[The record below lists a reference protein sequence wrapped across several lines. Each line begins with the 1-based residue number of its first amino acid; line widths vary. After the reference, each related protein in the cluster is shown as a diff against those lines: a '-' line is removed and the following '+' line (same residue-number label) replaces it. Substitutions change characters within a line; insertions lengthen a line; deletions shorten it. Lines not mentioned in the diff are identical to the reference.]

1 MKDFVLF
8 PDWLKKA
15 FKKVFRDRVI
25 LIGMLIFL
33 LIAIIEAASG
43 NFALLF
49 FCIMVFFFLL
59 RVGAEEKE
67 T

>member
-8 PDWLKKA
+8 PAWLKKA
-15 FKKVFRDRVI
+15 FKKVFKDRVI
-25 LIGMLIFL
+25 LIGMLVFL
-33 LIAIIEAASG
+33 LISIIEAVSG

-49 FCIMVFFFLL
+49 FCVMVFFFLL
-59 RVGAEEKE
+59 RVGTEEKE

>member
-33 LIAIIEAASG
+33 LIAIIEAVSG

-49 FCIMVFFFLL
+49 FCVMVFFFLL
-59 RVGAEEKE
+59 RVGTEEPP